1 MRLLIN
7 VRKDEV
13 GPGLDQISYDFSDW
27 FTERLFCYQVFE
39 MKVAH
44 DLLKLHNVIMR
55 YKLRELYGVEEEL

>member
-13 GPGLDQISYDFSDW
+13 GPGLDQISYDWSDW
-27 FTERLFCYQVFE
+27 FMERLFHYQVFKR
-39 MKVAH
+39 KVTC

-55 YKLRELYGVEEEL
+55 YKLKELYGVEEE

>member
-27 FTERLFCYQVFE
+27 FLERLFCYQVFE
-39 MKVAH
+39 MKVAR
-44 DLLKLHNVIMR
+44 DLLLTHNVIMKR
-55 YKLRELYGVEEEL
+55 KLRELYGVIEE